1 MGAKPNL
8 KVVKNKRESI
18 RQSLLK
24 QLEENG
30 VRGAHYV
37 DLVEDYM
44 SMWDIKN
51 ELIADIEEK
60 GVSVEYQNG
69 PTQWGYKRNDSL
81 QELTRTN
88 AQMLKILHD
97 LGLRAADI
105 KGGGDDDGSFRL

>member
-24 QLEENG
+24 QLEDNG
-30 VRGAHYV
+30 VKGAHYV

-51 ELIADIEEK
+51 NLIADIQK
-60 GVSVEYQNG
+60 RGVNVEYQNG
-69 PTQWGYKRNDSL
+69 PNQWGHKKNDSL
-81 QELTRTN
+81 PELTRTN

-105 KGGGDDDGSFRL
+105 EGGGDSVPQM

>member
-30 VRGAHYV
+30 VKGAHYV

-51 ELIADIEEK
+51 NLIADIQK
-60 GVSVEYQNG
+60 RGVNVEYQNG
-69 PTQWGYKRNDSL
+69 PNQWGHKKNDSL

-88 AQMLKILHD
+88 AQMLKILYD
-97 LGLRAADI
+97 LGLRAADLE
-105 KGGGDDDGSFRL
+105 GGGDSVPQM

>member
-1 MGAKPNL
+1 MGVKRNL

-30 VRGAHYV
+30 VRGAHYI

-51 ELIADIEEK
+51 DLILDIRAR
-60 GVSVEYQNG
+60 GVNIEYQNG
-69 PTQWGYKRNDSL
+69 PSQWGTKRNDSL
-81 QELTRTN
+81 HELTRTN

-105 KGGGDDDGSFRL
+105 EGGGDSVPQM